1 MRTSLG
7 LQLWGEEWDTAL
19 LLLLCGT
26 APLERL
32 LWTSSRAVEQFRVWI
47 LTRPRARRGR
57 WLSFAS
63 LLNVLICEKR
73 LNGAAGT
80 RKGATS
86 TRRPEVRAQLLRNSY
101 HSYCRFLLLP
111 AVLVL
116 CIVLLLLC
124 DEAKETTEEPEP
136 GLPLGVN
143 ECRAL
148 SSASVHP
155 FFWSCV

>member
-1 MRTSLG
+1 MDKLQSSGAVSRVDLDETEGKKRTLVV
-7 LQLWGEEWDTAL
+7 LRLTAQCPDL
-19 LLLLCGT
+19 RKTLKRSCRNKKGRDIDEAPRSQST
-26 APLERL
+26 AA
-32 LWTSSRAVEQFRVWI
+32 SEQ
-47 LTRPRARRGR
+47 
-57 WLSFAS
+57 LSF
-63 LLNVLICEKR
+63 VLSFFFI
-73 LNGAAGT
+73 
-80 RKGATS
+80 
-86 TRRPEVRAQLLRNSY
+86 
-101 HSYCRFLLLP
+101 LLP

-155 FFWSCV
+155 FFWSWV